1 MSKSLALARHPF
13 ERRCRRLQPMEP
25 TMDYMLMFYEPQTDF
40 ARRDQ
45 RDASQP
51 YWAGWMAYV
60 QAMHQSGIV
69 KSGAGLQAPST
80 GTTLRLAD
88 GKRRVQDGPF
98 ADTKEQLGGF
108 FVIDV
113 PDLDTALSWASRA
126 PCAASGGVEVRPV
139 LPAPPAQG

>member
-1 MSKSLALARHPF
+1 
-13 ERRCRRLQPMEP
+13 
-25 TMDYMLMFYEPQTDF
+25 MDYMLMFYEAPGDF
-40 ARRDQ
+40 AQRDQ

-51 YWAGWMAYV
+51 YWAAWSAYV
-60 QAMHQSGIV
+60 QAMHASGIV
-69 KSGAGLQAPST
+69 KSGAGLQGPAT

-108 FVIDV
+108 FVIAV

-126 PCAASGGVEVRPV
+126 PCAGTGGVEVRPV
-139 LPAPPAQG
+139 LPPPQA